1 MSAIERYALKPMVVG
16 STGYVL
22 SSAVFSKLI
31 DSRWGSDKFSFASNS
46 ALTFLSGG
54 RGEVSVPMLVGV
66 AVGAGSV
73 LAEVSHQFIFPH
85 IHWLDKSSEKASLV
99 LAGGLSGAGMA
110 SILSMSNPA
119 AVNELGLATII
130 GAGFATELIGDQIY
144 TRFVQKPYESFV
156 NDN

>member
-1 MSAIERYALKPMVVG
+1 
-16 STGYVL
+16 
-22 SSAVFSKLI
+22 
-31 DSRWGSDKFSFASNS
+31 
-46 ALTFLSGG
+46 
-54 RGEVSVPMLVGV
+54 MLVGV

>member
-1 MSAIERYALKPMVVG
+1 
-16 STGYVL
+16 
-22 SSAVFSKLI
+22 
-31 DSRWGSDKFSFASNS
+31 
-46 ALTFLSGG
+46 
-54 RGEVSVPMLVGV
+54 
-66 AVGAGSV
+66 
-73 LAEVSHQFIFPH
+73 
-85 IHWLDKSSEKASLV
+85 
-99 LAGGLSGAGMA
+99 MA